1 VPAAR
6 GAESI
11 TYFATPKKAKNAPYQ
26 QPRHMRISVGL
37 IRLCLGASGG
47 RFEIFR
53 DEKQLKDE
61 TPRMKLRISKTL
73 KFWVEVA
80 REQRKVRT
88 PPKSK
93 QSLIAQVLHEWE
105 EAGEAMRYLR
115 TNGKVA
121 WKATP
126 KMLERLADA
135 ERDAKEELDE
145 WP

>member
-1 VPAAR
+1 VPQ
-6 GAESI
+6 
-11 TYFATPKKAKNAPYQ
+11 ATVSKTL
-26 QPRHMRISVGL
+26 IS
-37 IRLCLGASGG
+37 R
-47 RFEIFR
+47 R
-53 DEKQLKDE
+53 KQLKGE
-61 TPRMKLRISKTL
+61 TPRGPMKLRISKIL

-80 REQRKVRT
+80 CEQRKVRT
-88 PPKSK
+88 PPKSE

-115 TNGKVA
+115 TDRKIA